1 MRESRIERKTGETD
15 IRLSLSLD
23 GGGRYSIASGIGFLN
38 HMLALF
44 AKHGSF
50 DLTLA
55 CKGDLDVDCHHSAED
70 IGICLGEALREAL
83 GDKVGIRRYGDR
95 ILPMDEA
102 LILVAIDLS
111 GRGYLG
117 YEVEMPSQRV
127 GEFDTELV
135 EEFLAA
141 FSRSAEIT
149 LHVRQLAG
157 RNTHHIIE
165 GIFKCLGRTLRDAV
179 EIDPRNSTS
188 LPSTKGVLA

>member
-1 MRESRIERKTGETD
+1 MRQAEIKRTTGETD
-15 IRLSLSLD
+15 ITLRLGLD
-23 GGGRYSIASGIGFLN
+23 GTGKYSIASGMGFMN

-44 AKHGSF
+44 ARHGSF

-70 IGICLGEALREAL
+70 IGICLGEAFRVAL
-83 GDKVGIRRYGDR
+83 GDKIGICRYGDR
-95 ILPMDEA
+95 TIPMDEA
-102 LILVAIDLS
+102 LIQTVVDLS

-117 YEVEMPSQRV
+117 YDVPMPSERV

-141 FSRSAEIT
+141 FARSAQIT
-149 LHVRQLAG
+149 LHVRYLDG

-165 GIFKCLGRTLRDAV
+165 CIFKCLARALRDAV
-179 EIDPRNSTS
+179 EIDPRNSRT
-188 LPSTKGVLA
+188 LPSTKGVLV

>member
-1 MRESRIERKTGETD
+1 MRESRIERKTGETE
-15 IRLSLSLD
+15 IKLSLSLD
-23 GGGRYSIASGIGFLN
+23 GSGKYSLASGVGFLN

-50 DLTLA
+50 DLTLS
-55 CKGDLDVDCHHSAED
+55 CKGDLEVDCHHSAED
-70 IGICLGEALREAL
+70 IGICLGEALKEAL
-83 GDKVGIRRYGDR
+83 GEKVGIRRYGDR

-117 YEVEMPSQRV
+117 YEVELPSARV

-141 FSRSAEIT
+141 FSRSAGIT

-165 GIFKCLGRTLRDAV
+165 GIFKCLARALRDAV
-179 EIDPRNSTS
+179 EIDPRNSGA
-188 LPSTKGVLA
+188 LPSTKGVLR

>member
-1 MRESRIERKTGETD
+1 MRESKIERKTGETD
-15 IRLSLSLD
+15 IKLTLSLD
-23 GGGRYSIASGIGFLN
+23 GSGKYSVASGIGFLN

-44 AKHGSF
+44 ARHGSF

-95 ILPMDEA
+95 IIPMDEA

-117 YEVEMPSQRV
+117 YEVELPQSRV

-141 FSRSAEIT
+141 FSRSAGIT

-165 GIFKCLGRTLRDAV
+165 GIFKCLARALRDAV
-179 EIDPRNSTS
+179 EIDPRNSKT

>member
-1 MRESRIERKTGETD
+1 MRESRIERKTAETE
-15 IRLSLSLD
+15 IKLSLSLD
-23 GGGRYSIASGIGFLN
+23 GSGKYSLASGVGFLN

-44 AKHGSF
+44 TKHGSF
-50 DLTLA
+50 DLTLS
-55 CKGDLDVDCHHSAED
+55 CKGDLEVDCHHSAED
-70 IGICLGEALREAL
+70 IGICLGEALKEAL

-117 YEVEMPSQRV
+117 YEVELPSARV

-141 FSRSAEIT
+141 FSRSAGIT

-165 GIFKCLGRTLRDAV
+165 GIFKCLARALRDAV
-179 EIDPRNSTS
+179 EIDPRNSGA
-188 LPSTKGVLA
+188 LPSTKGVLR

>member
-1 MRESRIERKTGETD
+1 MRESRIERKTGETE
-15 IRLSLSLD
+15 IKLSLSLD
-23 GGGRYSIASGIGFLN
+23 GSGKYSLASGVGFLN

-50 DLTLA
+50 DLTLS
-55 CKGDLDVDCHHSAED
+55 CKGDLEVDCHHSAED
-70 IGICLGEALREAL
+70 IGICLGEALKAAL

-117 YEVEMPSQRV
+117 YEVELPSARV

-141 FSRSAEIT
+141 FSRSAGIT

-165 GIFKCLGRTLRDAV
+165 GIFKCLARALRDAV
-179 EIDPRNSTS
+179 EIDPRNSGA
-188 LPSTKGVLA
+188 LPSTKGVLR

>member
-1 MRESRIERKTGETD
+1 MREASVKRTTGETD
-15 IRLSLSLD
+15 IRLTLGLD
-23 GGGRYSIASGIGFLN
+23 GSGKYSIASGMGFMN

-95 ILPMDEA
+95 TIPMDEA
-102 LILVAIDLS
+102 LILVAVDLS

-117 YEVEMPSQRV
+117 YDVPMPAKRV

-141 FSRSAEIT
+141 FARSAQIT
-149 LHVRQLAG
+149 LHVRYLAG
-157 RNTHHIIE
+157 KNTHHIIE
-165 GIFKCLGRTLRDAV
+165 CVFKCLGRALRDAV
-179 EIDPRNSTS
+179 ELDARNRTV

>member
-1 MRESRIERKTGETD
+1 MRESRIERKTGETE
-15 IRLSLSLD
+15 IKLSLSLD
-23 GGGRYSIASGIGFLN
+23 GSGKYSLASGVGFLN

-50 DLTLA
+50 DLTLS
-55 CKGDLDVDCHHSAED
+55 CKGDLEVDCHHSAED
-70 IGICLGEALREAL
+70 IGICLGEALKEAL
-83 GDKVGIRRYGDR
+83 GEKVGIRRYGDR

-117 YEVEMPSQRV
+117 YEVELPSARV

-141 FSRSAEIT
+141 FSRSAGIT

-165 GIFKCLGRTLRDAV
+165 GIFKCLARALRDAV
-179 EIDPRNSTS
+179 EIDPRNSGA
-188 LPSTKGVLA
+188 LPSTKGVLK

>member
-1 MRESRIERKTGETD
+1 MREAEIKRTTGETD
-15 IRLSLSLD
+15 ITLRLGLD
-23 GGGRYSIASGIGFLN
+23 GTGKYSIASGMGFMN

-44 AKHGSF
+44 ARHGSF

-70 IGICLGEALREAL
+70 IGICLGEAFRTAL
-83 GDKVGIRRYGDR
+83 GDKIGICRYGDR
-95 ILPMDEA
+95 TIPMDEA
-102 LILVAIDLS
+102 LIQTVVDLS

-117 YEVEMPSQRV
+117 YDVPMPAERV

-141 FSRSAEIT
+141 FARSAQIT
-149 LHVRQLAG
+149 LHVRYLDG

-165 GIFKCLGRTLRDAV
+165 CIFKCLARALRDAV
-179 EIDPRNSTS
+179 EIDPRNSRT
-188 LPSTKGVLA
+188 LPSTKGVLV

>member
-1 MRESRIERKTGETD
+1 MRESRIERKTGETE
-15 IRLSLSLD
+15 IKLSLSLD
-23 GGGRYSIASGIGFLN
+23 GSGKYSLASGVGFLN

-50 DLTLA
+50 DLTLS
-55 CKGDLDVDCHHSAED
+55 CKGDLEVDCHHSAED
-70 IGICLGEALREAL
+70 IGICLGEALKEAL

-117 YEVEMPSQRV
+117 YEVELSSARV

-135 EEFLAA
+135 EEFLFA
-141 FSRSAEIT
+141 FSRSAGIT

-165 GIFKCLGRTLRDAV
+165 GIFKCLARALRDAV
-179 EIDPRNSTS
+179 EIDPRNSGA
-188 LPSTKGVLA
+188 LPSTKGVLK

>member
-1 MRESRIERKTGETD
+1 MRESRIERKTGETE
-15 IRLSLSLD
+15 IKLLLSLD
-23 GGGRYSIASGIGFLN
+23 GSGKYSLASGVGFLN

-50 DLTLA
+50 DLTLS
-55 CKGDLDVDCHHSAED
+55 CKGDLEVDCHHSAED
-70 IGICLGEALREAL
+70 IGICLGEALKEAL

-117 YEVEMPSQRV
+117 YEVELPSARV

-141 FSRSAEIT
+141 FSRSAGIT

-165 GIFKCLGRTLRDAV
+165 GIFKCLARALRDAV
-179 EIDPRNSTS
+179 EIDPRNSGA
-188 LPSTKGVLA
+188 LPSTKGVLR

>member
-1 MRESRIERKTGETD
+1 MRESKIERKTGETD
-15 IRLSLSLD
+15 IKLSLSLD
-23 GGGRYSIASGIGFLN
+23 GSGKYGIASGIGFLN

-44 AKHGSF
+44 ARHGSF

-55 CKGDLDVDCHHSAED
+55 CKGDLEVDCHHSAED

-95 ILPMDEA
+95 IIPMDEA

-117 YEVEMPSQRV
+117 YEVDMPSARV

-141 FSRSAEIT
+141 FSRSAQIT

-165 GIFKCLGRTLRDAV
+165 GIFKCLGRALRDAV
-179 EIDPRNSTS
+179 EIDQRNSKT

>member
-1 MRESRIERKTGETD
+1 MREAEIKRTTGETD
-15 IRLSLSLD
+15 ISLRLGLD
-23 GGGRYSIASGIGFLN
+23 GTGKYSIASGMGFMN

-44 AKHGSF
+44 ARHGSF

-70 IGICLGEALREAL
+70 IGICLGEAFRTAL
-83 GDKVGIRRYGDR
+83 GDKIGICRYGDR
-95 ILPMDEA
+95 TIPMDEA
-102 LILVAIDLS
+102 LIQTVVDLS

-117 YEVEMPSQRV
+117 YDVPMPAERV

-141 FSRSAEIT
+141 FARSAQIT
-149 LHVRQLAG
+149 LHVRYLDG

-165 GIFKCLGRTLRDAV
+165 CIFKCLARALRDAV
-179 EIDPRNSTS
+179 EIDPRNSRT
-188 LPSTKGVLA
+188 LPSTKGVLV

>member
-1 MRESRIERKTGETD
+1 MRVSNIERKTGETE
-15 IRLSLSLD
+15 IKLSLSLD
-23 GGGRYSIASGIGFLN
+23 GSGRYSLASGIGFLN

-44 AKHGSF
+44 ARHGSF
-50 DLTLA
+50 DLTLS

-83 GDKVGIRRYGDR
+83 GDKIGIRRYGDR

-117 YEVEMPSQRV
+117 YEVELPSARV

-135 EEFLAA
+135 EEFLSA
-141 FSRSAEIT
+141 FSRSAGVT

-165 GIFKCLGRTLRDAV
+165 CIFKCLARALRDAV
-179 EIDPRNSTS
+179 EIDPRNRGA
-188 LPSTKGVLA
+188 LPSTKGVL

>member
-1 MRESRIERKTGETD
+1 MREASIERRTGETD
-15 IRLSLSLD
+15 IRLTLGLD
-23 GGGRYSIASGIGFLN
+23 GSGKYSIASGMGFMN

-44 AKHGSF
+44 AKHGNF

-95 ILPMDEA
+95 TIPMDEA

-117 YEVEMPSQRV
+117 YDVPMPRARV
-127 GEFDTELV
+127 GAFDTELV

-141 FSRSAEIT
+141 FARSAGLT
-149 LHVRQLAG
+149 LHVRYLAG
-157 RNTHHIIE
+157 TNTHHIIE
-165 GIFKCLGRTLRDAV
+165 CIFKCLGRALRDAV
-179 EIDPRNSTS
+179 EPDARNRGV

>member
-1 MRESRIERKTGETD
+1 MREASIARKTGETD
-15 IRLSLSLD
+15 ISLSLSLD
-23 GGGRYSIASGIGFLN
+23 GTGKYSIASGMGFMN

-44 AKHGSF
+44 ARHGSF
-50 DLTLA
+50 DITLS

-70 IGICLGEALREAL
+70 IGICLGEAFRTAL

-95 ILPMDEA
+95 TLPMDEA

-117 YEVEMPSQRV
+117 YEVEMPSARV

-141 FSRSAEIT
+141 FARSAQIT
-149 LHVRQLAG
+149 LHVRRLAG

-165 GIFKCLGRTLRDAV
+165 GIFKCLARALRDAV
-179 EIDPRNSTS
+179 EIDPRNSRT

>member
-1 MRESRIERKTGETD
+1 MRESRIERKTGETE
-15 IRLSLSLD
+15 IKLSLSLD
-23 GGGRYSIASGIGFLN
+23 GSGKYSLASGVGFLN

-50 DLTLA
+50 DLTLS
-55 CKGDLDVDCHHSAED
+55 CKGDLEVDCHHSAED
-70 IGICLGEALREAL
+70 IGICLGEALKEAL

-117 YEVEMPSQRV
+117 YEVELPSARV

-135 EEFLAA
+135 EEFLSA
-141 FSRSAEIT
+141 FSRSAGIT

-165 GIFKCLGRTLRDAV
+165 GIFKCLARALRDAV
-179 EIDPRNSTS
+179 EIDPRNSGA
-188 LPSTKGVLA
+188 LPSTKGVLK

>member
-1 MRESRIERKTGETD
+1 MRESRIERKTGETE
-15 IRLSLSLD
+15 IKLSLSLD
-23 GGGRYSIASGIGFLN
+23 GSGKYSLASGVGFLN

-50 DLTLA
+50 DLTLS
-55 CKGDLDVDCHHSAED
+55 CKGDLEVDCHHSAED
-70 IGICLGEALREAL
+70 IGICLGEALKEAL

-117 YEVEMPSQRV
+117 YEVELPSARV

-141 FSRSAEIT
+141 FSRSAGIT

-165 GIFKCLGRTLRDAV
+165 GIFKCLARALRDAV
-179 EIDPRNSTS
+179 EIDPRNSGA
-188 LPSTKGVLA
+188 LPSTKGVLR

>member
-1 MRESRIERKTGETD
+1 MREASIERKTGETD
-15 IRLSLSLD
+15 IKLSLSLD
-23 GGGRYSIASGIGFLN
+23 GSGRYSVASGIGFLN

-44 AKHGSF
+44 ARHGSF

-83 GDKVGIRRYGDR
+83 GDKIGIRRYGDR

-117 YEVEMPSQRV
+117 YEVEMPRGRV

-141 FSRSAEIT
+141 FSRSAGIT

-165 GIFKCLGRTLRDAV
+165 GIFKCLARALRDAV
-179 EIDPRNSTS
+179 EIDARNSKT

>member
-1 MRESRIERKTGETD
+1 MRESRIERKTGETE
-15 IRLSLSLD
+15 IKLSLSLD
-23 GGGRYSIASGIGFLN
+23 GSGKYSLASGIGFLN

-50 DLTLA
+50 DLTLS
-55 CKGDLDVDCHHSAED
+55 CKGDLEVDCHHSAED
-70 IGICLGEALREAL
+70 IGICLGEALKAAL
-83 GDKVGIRRYGDR
+83 GEKVGIRRYGDR

-102 LILVAIDLS
+102 LILVAVDLS

-117 YEVEMPSQRV
+117 YEVELPSARV
-127 GEFDTELV
+127 GTFDTELV

-141 FSRSAEIT
+141 FSRSAGIT

-165 GIFKCLGRTLRDAV
+165 GIFKCLARALRDAV
-179 EIDPRNSTS
+179 EIDPRNSGA
-188 LPSTKGVLA
+188 LPSTKGVLR

>member
-1 MRESRIERKTGETD
+1 MRESRIERKTGETE
-15 IRLSLSLD
+15 IKLSLSLD
-23 GGGRYSIASGIGFLN
+23 GSGKYSLASGVGFLN

-50 DLTLA
+50 DLTLS
-55 CKGDLDVDCHHSAED
+55 CKGDLEVDCHHSAED
-70 IGICLGEALREAL
+70 IGICLGEALKEAL

-117 YEVEMPSQRV
+117 YEVELPSARV

-141 FSRSAEIT
+141 FSRSAGIT

-165 GIFKCLGRTLRDAV
+165 GIFKCLARALRDAV
-179 EIDPRNSTS
+179 EIDPRNSGA
-188 LPSTKGVLA
+188 LPSTKGVLK